1 MAPRWF
7 TGLRCVACVQVC
19 ALQWN
24 THERE
29 ILSSHG
35 FSKNQL
41 CLWKYP
47 SMVKVGEFNGH
58 TSRVLHLSQSPDGT
72 SVCSAAADETLRF
85 WRVFGEPAKIR
96 KSKDEAAQRSSL
108 LRTIR

>member
-1 MAPRWF
+1 MA
-7 TGLRCVACVQVC
+7 QVC

-24 THERE
+24 THEKE

-35 FSKNQL
+35 FSHNQL

-47 SMVKVGEFNGH
+47 SMVKLGEFSGH

-72 SVCSAAADETLRF
+72 AVCSAAADETLRF
-85 WRVFGEPAKIR
+85 WRVFGEPAKL
-96 KSKDEAAQRSSL
+96 KKAKEGQAQRSSL